1 MHAPLPGPIA
11 DAPYLERKI
20 PMQRRRFLT
29 LSSLSGLAVL
39 GLAGCSSSESADD
52 SGADATGGESFS
64 FSPAN
69 YDDITVSL
77 EQMPVRIVA
86 DIYSAAALQPY
97 GIEPVGVF
105 GFGATGSG
113 KGDLDLDSLNVL
125 GLDGELSLEKL
136 AAAAPDLIIGVGNAE
151 GTGWTWWEDEVRDQ
165 ATKVAPFLPIRM
177 GGTPPDMITEYRAL
191 AGALGADADSG
202 EIATAEG
209 DFEAARERIRTI
221 TAEEPDLAVL
231 AFNTTGDV
239 IYTSTTLGVLDMLAD
254 DGVRLVGPEAPED
267 SSWAEVSWESIADYP
282 ADVILQAETSAGY
295 EENPLWL
302 ALPAVE
308 ADQVGTWDDKRAYT
322 YAAQTAWLNDL
333 AAILEDS
340 ESITS

>member
-1 MHAPLPGPIA
+1 
-11 DAPYLERKI
+11 
-20 PMQRRRFLT
+20 MQRRHFLT

-39 GLAGCSSSESADD
+39 GLAACAGTEPAEEPAGAA
-52 SGADATGGESFS
+52 SGEAFS

-69 YDDITVSL
+69 YDGLTVSM

-86 DIYSAAALQPY
+86 DIYSAAALQAY

-113 KGDLDLDSLNVL
+113 KGDLDLDALNVL
-125 GLDGELSLEKL
+125 GLEGELSLEKL

-165 ATKVAPFLPIRM
+165 ATEVAPFLPIRM
-177 GGTPPDMITEYRAL
+177 GGTPPEMITEYRAL
-191 AGALGADADSG
+191 AEALGAGVDSAAN
-202 EIATAEG
+202 ATAEE
-209 DFEAARERIRTI
+209 DFEAARERIRALA
-221 TAEEPDLAVL
+221 AEKPDLAVL

-239 IYTSTTLGVLDMLAD
+239 IYTSTSLGVLDMLSQ
-254 DGVRLVGPEAPED
+254 DGVMLVGPDAPED

-282 ADVILQAETSAGY
+282 ADVILQAETSLGY

-302 ALPAVE
+302 SLPAVE

-333 AAILEDS
+333 ATVLEDA
-340 ESITS
+340 ETITS